1 MRRILL
7 SILLALASTGALA
20 QSYPA
25 RPVRIVVAYPPG
37 GSADILARILGAK
50 LSAMWSQPV
59 VVDNKPGA
67 SANIGAAFVAKA
79 PPDGYTLLLGT
90 PALAVSAA
98 VFANLTYDA
107 QRDLAP
113 VGIVSVF
120 PNVLVVNP
128 SVPAASVQELVG
140 YAKANPGKLNFASA
154 GTTSAIRFAFENFK
168 QVTGIDAVH
177 VPYKGSAPAT
187 QALLAGESQTMM
199 MTLVDALPY
208 INSGKLR
215 ALAMTTPGRVAGFL
229 QVPTLAETVAPGFE
243 YITWHGLFAPAGTPP
258 AVIERLNHDM
268 NAVLA
273 QADIKERLTGLGM
286 TVGASTPGEL
296 EALLRDEIGKW
307 KSVARIA
314 DIKPE

>member
-1 MRRILL
+1 MRRLL
-7 SILLALASTGALA
+7 FSILLALASAGALA

-59 VVDNKPGA
+59 VIDNKPGA
-67 SANIGAAFVAKA
+67 SANISAAFVAKA

-90 PALAVSAA
+90 PALAVNAA
-98 VFANLTYDA
+98 VFSSLTYDA
-107 QRDLAP
+107 QRELGP
-113 VGIVSVF
+113 VGIVSTF
-120 PNVLVVNP
+120 PNVLVLNP
-128 SVPAASVQELVG
+128 AVPATSVQELVR

-187 QALLAGESQTMM
+187 QALLTGESQTMM

-215 ALAMTTPGRVAGFL
+215 ALAMTTPSRVAGFS

-243 YITWHGLFAPAGTPP
+243 YITWHGLFASAGTPP

-273 QADIKERLTGLGM
+273 QADVKERLTGLGM
-286 TVGASTPGEL
+286 TVSAGTPGEL

-307 KSVARIA
+307 KTVARIA

>member
-1 MRRILL
+1 MRRLL
-7 SILLALASTGALA
+7 FSILLALASAGALA

-59 VVDNKPGA
+59 VIDNKPGA

-90 PALAVSAA
+90 PALAVNAA
-98 VFANLTYDA
+98 VFSSLTYDA
-107 QRDLAP
+107 QRELGP
-113 VGIVSVF
+113 VGIVSTF
-120 PNVLVVNP
+120 PNVLVLNP
-128 SVPAASVQELVG
+128 AVPATSVQELVR

-187 QALLAGESQTMM
+187 QALLTGESQTMM

-215 ALAMTTPGRVAGFL
+215 ALAMTTPSRVAGFS

-243 YITWHGLFAPAGTPP
+243 YITWHGLFASAGTPP

-273 QADIKERLTGLGM
+273 QADVKERLTGLGM
-286 TVGASTPGEL
+286 TVSAGTPGEL

-307 KSVARIA
+307 KTVARIA
-314 DIKPE
+314 DIKSE